1 MTDVIKINHLKKVY
15 NKKKQNSFT
24 ALNGISLQISKGEM
38 AAVIGKSGAGKSTLM
53 HILACMDD
61 YDEGEYFLDGQLI
74 KGLTEKQMARLRNE
88 KIGIV
93 LQNFALVE
101 AFTGLE
107 NVMLPLDFS
116 KGRRNREKEELAF
129 AALEKVGMED
139 FSEHLVSE
147 MSGGQKQRIAIAR
160 AIVNDP
166 DVILA
171 DEPTGALDTENS
183 SKILDLFF
191 EQNRCG
197 KTVILV
203 THDRSVAQRC
213 GRVIEIGDG
222 RILRA

>member
-1 MTDVIKINHLKKVY
+1 MTNVIKINNLKKVY
-15 NKKKQNSFT
+15 NKKKQNCFT
-24 ALNGISLQISKGEM
+24 ALDGINLHIPRGEM
-38 AAVIGKSGAGKSTLM
+38 AAVIGRSGAGKSTLM

-74 KGLTEKQMARLRNE
+74 KGLPEKQTARLRN
-88 KIGIV
+88 KRIGIV

-116 KGRRNREKEELAF
+116 RGRKNKEKEKLAF

-139 FSEHLVSE
+139 FSDHLVCE
-147 MSGGQKQRIAIAR
+147 MSGGQKQRIAVAR

-183 SKILDLFF
+183 SRILELFS
-191 EQNRCG
+191 EQNRRG

-203 THDRSVAQRC
+203 THDRSIARKC
-213 GRVIEIGDG
+213 ERLIEIGDG